1 MAALQETFPIG
12 GYMRGRGLKV
22 LLYGALI
29 LYSLGTLYPLFL
41 MVMSS
46 FKSTTEIFD
55 NPFSLPAAP
64 SLDAYERAWS
74 IGHLSD
80 YFLNSVIV
88 TMASVAII
96 LVVGSLAAYP
106 IGRYDFKGRNVLYV
120 YFLSGLMLPIKLGIV
135 PIFFL
140 MKTLGLYDT
149 RLSLILIY
157 AASGMPF
164 TIFVLSGFF
173 RTLPK
178 DLEDAA
184 RIDGANEW
192 HIYWRIMLPLIRPAL
207 ATVAIFNFIPLW
219 NDFFF
224 PLILIQTDELKT
236 IPAGIVSFF
245 GTYQTDWAMIFAG
258 LTIGSVPLILLF
270 LFASK
275 HIIKGLT
282 AGAVKG

>member
-1 MAALQETFPIG
+1 MATLQESFPVG
-12 GYMRGRGLKV
+12 GYARGRAFKV
-22 LLYGALI
+22 LLYGGLF
-29 LYSLGTLYPLFL
+29 LYSLVTLYPFVL
-41 MVMSS
+41 MVFSS
-46 FKSTTEIFD
+46 FKSTGEIFES
-55 NPFSLPAAP
+55 PFSLPLNP
-64 SLDAYERAWS
+64 SVDAYQRAWG
-74 IGHLSD
+74 IGHFSD
-80 YFLNSVIV
+80 YFFNSVIV
-88 TMASVAII
+88 TLSAVVII

-106 IGRYDFKGRNVLYV
+106 IGRYDFKGRNFLYV

-135 PIFFL
+135 PIFLL

-149 RLSLILIY
+149 RLSLVLIY

-236 IPAGIVSFF
+236 IPAGMANLF
-245 GTYQTDWAMIFAG
+245 GTFQTDWAMIFAG
-258 LTIGSVPLILLF
+258 LTIGSLPLIVLF

>member
-1 MAALQETFPIG
+1 MAALQESFPVG
-12 GYMRGRGLKV
+12 GAVRGRGLKV
-22 LLYGALI
+22 LLYGMLI
-29 LYSLGTLYPLFL
+29 LYSVAALYPFFL

-46 FKSTTEIFD
+46 FKSTAEIFD

-64 SLDAYERAWS
+64 SLDAYERAWGV
-74 IGHLSD
+74 GHLSD
-80 YFLNSVIV
+80 YFVNSLIV
-88 TMASVAII
+88 TFSSVAII

-106 IGRYDFKGRNVLYV
+106 LGRYSFKGRDVLYL

-135 PIFFL
+135 PIFLL

-149 RLSLILIY
+149 RLSLVLIY

-178 DLEDAA
+178 ELEDAA

-192 HIYWRIMLPLIRPAL
+192 HIYWRIMLPLVRPAL
-207 ATVAIFNFIPLW
+207 ATVAIFNFVLFW

-224 PLILIQTDELKT
+224 PLILIQSDAFKT
-236 IPAGIVSFF
+236 IPAGMANLF
-245 GTYQTDWAMIFAG
+245 GTYQTDWAIIFAG
-258 LTIGSVPLILLF
+258 LTIASLPLIVLF

>member
-1 MAALQETFPIG
+1 MAVPQESQAVG
-12 GYMRGRGLKV
+12 GSVRGRGTKV
-22 LLYGALI
+22 LLYGLLS
-29 LYSLGTLYPLFL
+29 LYSVAALYPFFL

-46 FKSTTEIFD
+46 FKSTAEIFD

-64 SLDAYERAWS
+64 SFDAYQQAWGA
-74 IGHLSD
+74 GHLSD
-80 YFLNSVIV
+80 YFVNSLIV
-88 TMASVAII
+88 TFSSVAII

-106 IGRYDFKGRNVLYV
+106 LGRYNFKGRDVLYL

-135 PIFFL
+135 PIFLL

-149 RLSLILIY
+149 RLSLVLIY

-164 TIFVLSGFF
+164 TIFVLSAFF
-173 RTLPK
+173 RTLPNE
-178 DLEDAA
+178 LEDAA

-192 HIYWRIMLPLIRPAL
+192 HIYWRIMLPLVRPAL

-224 PLILIQTDELKT
+224 PLILIQSDEFKT
-236 IPAGIVSFF
+236 IPAGMASLF
-245 GTYQTDWAMIFAG
+245 GTYQTDWAIIFAG
-258 LTIGSVPLILLF
+258 LAIASLPLILLF

>member
-1 MAALQETFPIG
+1 MATMQESFPVG
-12 GYMRGRGLKV
+12 GRLGGRGPKV
-22 LLYGALI
+22 LLYGFMI
-29 LYSLGTLYPLFL
+29 LYSLAALYPFFV

-46 FKSTTEIFD
+46 FKSTAEIFD
-55 NPFSLPAAP
+55 SPFSLPAAP
-64 SLDAYERAWS
+64 TFDSYQRAW
-74 IGHLSD
+74 GVGNVSD
-80 YFLNSVIV
+80 YFVNSLVV
-88 TMASVAII
+88 TIASVAII

-106 IGRYDFKGRNVLYV
+106 IGRYNFKGRDALYL

-135 PIFFL
+135 PIFLL

-149 RLSLILIY
+149 RLSLVLVY

-192 HIYWRIMLPLIRPAL
+192 HIYRRIMLPLVRPAL

-224 PLILIQTDELKT
+224 PLILIQSDELKT
-236 IPAGIVSFF
+236 IPAGMASLF
-245 GTYQTDWAMIFAG
+245 GTYQSDWSMIFAG
-258 LTIGSVPLILLF
+258 LTIASLPLIVLF

>member
-1 MAALQETFPIG
+1 MATMQESFPVG
-12 GYMRGRGLKV
+12 GEMRGRALKV
-22 LLYGALI
+22 LLYGMLI
-29 LYSLGTLYPLFL
+29 LYSVAALYPFFL
-41 MVMSS
+41 MIMSS
-46 FKSTTEIFD
+46 FKSTAEIFA
-55 NPFSLPAAP
+55 NPFSFPAAP
-64 SLDAYERAWS
+64 SLDAYQRAWGE
-74 IGHLSD
+74 GHLSD
-80 YFLNSVIV
+80 YFINSLVV
-88 TMASVAII
+88 TIGSVVII

-106 IGRYDFKGRNVLYV
+106 IGRYDFKGRDALYL

-135 PIFFL
+135 PIFLL

-149 RLSLILIY
+149 RLSLVLVY

-192 HIYWRIMLPLIRPAL
+192 HIYLRVMLPLIRPAL

-224 PLILIQTDELKT
+224 PLILIQSDELKT
-236 IPAGIVSFF
+236 IPAGMASLF
-245 GTYQTDWAMIFAG
+245 GSYQSDWAMIFAA
-258 LTIGSVPLILLF
+258 LTIASLPLIVLF